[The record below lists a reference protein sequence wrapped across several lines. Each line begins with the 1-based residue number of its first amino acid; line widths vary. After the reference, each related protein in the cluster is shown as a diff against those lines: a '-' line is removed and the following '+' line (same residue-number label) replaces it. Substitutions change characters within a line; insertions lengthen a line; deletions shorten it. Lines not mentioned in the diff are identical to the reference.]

1 MEDNLSCGLKEE
13 ELEKGIQDLLNHLI
27 VFLFSSKEVLKH
39 LNQIGRGNMLSD
51 LVISADS
58 GD

>member
-1 MEDNLSCGLKEE
+1 MEDYLSCGLKEE